1 MGTMLDVGATDS
13 PERLWYV
20 VLYLVYVLSLNLLYI
35 SNYCILLVYK
45 WPKNKD

>member
-20 VLYLVYVLSLNLLYI
+20 VLYLVFVLSLNVLYIPKLLYI
-35 SNYCILLVYK
+35 LVYK
-45 WPKNKD
+45 